1 MHVAQFV
8 HRYPPALGGAEAW
21 TARLSKSLVAAGHT
35 VTVWT
40 TTAIDLSALTR
51 RGREEMRVGIS
62 NESGVTVRRYQ
73 PSYRWAGR
81 RTLLKAASLVPNRS
95 WQSLTVPWG
104 PISRGMW
111 RDAGRDTEPADV
123 VHAIAF
129 PYAAIIRSG
138 LRLARCRGVPFV
150 ITPFLHL
157 GDPDDPDDRIRRAYS
172 APHLRWLLRQAD
184 RVLVQ
189 TPTEGEAVRGMGIP
203 ASRIVLQGLGVDP
216 AECTGGDRPA
226 ARARWGIAPNEVVV
240 GHLANQSAEKGTI
253 DLLRAAADVFRN
265 GPRLRVVLAGPAM
278 PSFMNFWKEFGPVP
292 WVTQLGPLSDQ
303 QKRDF
308 FSGIDVFALPSRS
321 DSFGLVFLEA
331 WANELPVI
339 GYRAGGV
346 ADVLRDGTDGFLVRC
361 GDLTGLKEALN
372 RLTDAGARWRLGTAG
387 RERLGREFRWDDKL
401 RIARETLTE
410 RRNPID
416 ANSNKSISIV

>member
-21 TARLSKSLVAAGHT
+21 TARLSKSLVAAGHH

-51 RGREEMRVGIS
+51 RGREEAATGTTHEAEI
-62 NESGVTVRRYQ
+62 TVRRYK

-81 RTLLKAASLVPNRS
+81 RPLLKAASLLPNRS

-104 PISRGMW
+104 PISRSMW
-111 RDAGRDTEPADV
+111 REAGRETEPVDV

-138 LRLARCRGVPFV
+138 LRLARRRGVPFV

-157 GDPDDPDDRIRRAYS
+157 GDPDDADDRIRRAYT

-203 ASRIVLQGLGVDP
+203 MSKIVLQGLGVDP
-216 AECTGGDRPA
+216 QECTGGERDA
-226 ARARWGIAPNEVVV
+226 ARAAWGIAPKEFVV

-253 DLLRAAADVFRN
+253 DLLTAAAELYR
-265 GPRLRVVLAGPAM
+265 GGLSLRVVLAGPAM
-278 PSFMNFWKEFGPVP
+278 PSFTKFWKEFGPAP
-292 WVTQLGPLSDQ
+292 WVTQLGPLSDR

-308 FSGIDVFALPSRS
+308 YAAIDVFALPSRS

-331 WANELPVI
+331 WANGLPVI

-346 ADVLRDGTDGFLVRC
+346 ADVIRHENDGLLVRC
-361 GDLTGLKEALN
+361 GDLAGLQVALVRMKSAN
-372 RLTDAGARWRLGTAG
+372 SRRSWGLAG
-387 RERLGREFRWDDKL
+387 RDRLGREFGWDDKL
-401 RIARETLTE
+401 RIARDALTE
-410 RRNPID
+410 RRQ
-416 ANSNKSISIV
+416 

>member
-21 TARLSKSLVAAGHT
+21 TARLSKSLVEAGHH

-51 RGREEMRVGIS
+51 RGREETLAGIS
-62 NESGVTVRRYQ
+62 NESGVMVRRYQ

-81 RTLLKAASLVPNRS
+81 RPLLKAASLVPNRS

-111 RDAGRDTEPADV
+111 RDAGRDTEPVDV
-123 VHAIAF
+123 VHAVAF

-138 LRLARCRGVPFV
+138 LRLAWRLEVPFV

-157 GDPDDPDDRIRRAYS
+157 GDPDDPVDRVRRAYT
-172 APHLRWLLRQAD
+172 APHLRWLLRHAD

-203 ASRIVLQGLGVDP
+203 KSRIVHQGLGVDP
-216 AECTGGDRPA
+216 DECTGGNRVA
-226 ARARWGIAPNEVVV
+226 ARAGWGIAPNELVI

-253 DLLRAAADVFRN
+253 DLLRAAGELRSRGQV
-265 GPRLRVVLAGPAM
+265 LRVVLAGPAM
-278 PSFMNFWKEFGPVP
+278 PSFTTFWERFGSAP
-292 WVTQLGPLSDQ
+292 WVKQLGPLTDW

-308 FSGIDVFALPSRS
+308 FAGIDVFALPSRS

-331 WANELPVI
+331 WANCLPVI

-346 ADVLRDGTDGFLVRC
+346 ADVIRHQRDGLLVRC
-361 GDLTGLKEALN
+361 GDLTGLQEAISQMMHPD
-372 RLTDAGARWRLGTAG
+372 RRRIWGTAG
-387 RERLGREFRWDDKL
+387 RERLGQQFRWDDKL
-401 RIARETLTE
+401 RTARAALTQWC
-410 RRNPID
+410 
-416 ANSNKSISIV
+416 

>member
-21 TARLSKSLVAAGHT
+21 SARLARYLVSAGNP
-35 VTVWT
+35 VAVWT

-51 RGREEMRVGIS
+51 RGRQEAPAGITT
-62 NESGVTVRRYQ
+62 EAGITVRRYQ

-81 RTLLKAASLVPNRS
+81 RPLLKAASLLPNRS

-104 PISRGMW
+104 PISRSMW
-111 RDAGRDTEPADV
+111 RDAGRETEPVDV

-138 LRLARCRGVPFV
+138 LRLARRRGVPFV

-157 GDPDDPDDRIRRAYS
+157 GDPDDPNDHIRRAYS

-203 ASRIVLQGLGVDP
+203 STKIVMQGLGVEP
-216 AECTGGDRPA
+216 AECTGGDREA
-226 ARARWGIAPNEVVV
+226 ARAEWGVGPDDFVV

-253 DLLRAAADVFRN
+253 DLLRAAAKVRRD
-265 GPRLRVVLAGPAM
+265 GLPLRIALAGPAM
-278 PSFMNFWKEFGPVP
+278 PSFTTFWKQFGPAP
-292 WVTQLGPLSDQ
+292 WVTQCGPISDRE
-303 QKRDF
+303 KRDF
-308 FSGIDVFALPSRS
+308 FRGIDAFALPSRS

-331 WANELPVI
+331 WANGRPVI
-339 GYRAGGV
+339 GYGAGGV
-346 ADVLRDGTDGFLVRC
+346 ADVIRNDVDGLLVRC
-361 GDLTGLKEALN
+361 GDRTGLQ
-372 RLTDAGARWRLGTAG
+372 DAIRRMADPAVRQTWGMRG
-387 RERLGREFRWDDKL
+387 RERLGRDFRWLDKL
-401 RIARETLTE
+401 RIAREALTE
-410 RRNPID
+410 W
-416 ANSNKSISIV
+416 

>member
-21 TARLSKSLVAAGHT
+21 TARLSKSLLAAGHR

-51 RGREEMRVGIS
+51 RGREETPAGITT
-62 NESGVTVRRYQ
+62 ESGVTVRRYE

-81 RTLLKAASLVPNRS
+81 RPLLKAASLVPNRS
-95 WQSLTVPWG
+95 WQTLTVPWG
-104 PISRGMW
+104 PISRSMW
-111 RDAGRDTEPADV
+111 RDAGRESEPVDV

-129 PYAAIIRSG
+129 PYAAITRSG
-138 LRLARCRGVPFV
+138 LRLARRQGVPFV
-150 ITPFLHL
+150 VTPFLHL
-157 GDPDDPDDRIRRAYS
+157 GDPDDPDDRIRRAYT

-203 ASRIVLQGLGVDP
+203 SSRIVLQGLGVDP
-216 AECTGGDRPA
+216 EECTGGDRYA
-226 ARARWGIAPNEVVV
+226 ARAMWGIAPNEFVI

-253 DLLRAAADVFRN
+253 DLLRAAAEVRRRE
-265 GPRLRVVLAGPAM
+265 GLLRVVLAGPAM
-278 PSFMNFWKEFGPVP
+278 PSFTAFWQQFGPAP
-292 WVTQLGPLSDQ
+292 WVTQLGPLTDG

-308 FSGIDVFALPSRS
+308 FAGIDVFALPSRS

-331 WANELPVI
+331 WANGLPVI

-346 ADVLRDGTDGFLVRC
+346 ADVIRHEKDGLLVRC
-361 GDLTGLKEALN
+361 GDLTDLQDGIS
-372 RLTDAGARWRLGTAG
+372 RLMNADRRRDLGTAG
-387 RERLGREFRWDDKL
+387 RHRLGREFRWDDKL
-401 RIARETLTE
+401 RIAGEALMEWR
-410 RRNPID
+410 
-416 ANSNKSISIV
+416 

>member
-1 MHVAQFV
+1 MYVAQFV

-21 TARLSKSLVAAGHT
+21 TARLSTSLVAAGHH

-51 RGREEMRVGIS
+51 RGREEAVTGATHEAGI
-62 NESGVTVRRYQ
+62 TVRRYQ
-73 PSYRWAGR
+73 PSYRWTGR
-81 RTLLKAASLVPNRS
+81 RPLLKAASLVPNRS

-104 PISRGMW
+104 PISRSMW
-111 RDAGRDTEPADV
+111 REAGRDTEPVDV

-138 LRLARCRGVPFV
+138 LRLARRRGVPFV

-157 GDPDDPDDRIRRAYS
+157 GDPDDPADRIRRAYT

-184 RVLVQ
+184 RVIVQ

-203 ASRIVLQGLGVDP
+203 SSRIVLQGLGVDP
-216 AECTGGDRPA
+216 EECTGGDRET
-226 ARARWGIAPNEVVV
+226 ARAGWGALPGELVV

-253 DLLRAAADVFRN
+253 DLLRAAAELRRS
-265 GPRLRVVLAGPAM
+265 GHPLRVVLAGPAM
-278 PSFMNFWKEFGPVP
+278 PSFTKFWARFGPAE
-292 WVTQLGPLSDQ
+292 WVTQLGPVSDR
-303 QKRDF
+303 QKRDLF
-308 FSGIDVFALPSRS
+308 AGIDVFALPSRS

-331 WANELPVI
+331 WAKGLPVI

-346 ADVLRDGTDGFLVRC
+346 ADVIRHEKDGLLVRC
-361 GDLTGLKEALN
+361 GDLIGLQEAISRMMN
-372 RLTDAGARWRLGTAG
+372 AGDRRNWGTAG
-387 RERLGREFRWDDKL
+387 RERLIREFRWDEKL
-401 RIARETLTE
+401 RITRAALTE
-410 RRNPID
+410 WC
-416 ANSNKSISIV
+416 